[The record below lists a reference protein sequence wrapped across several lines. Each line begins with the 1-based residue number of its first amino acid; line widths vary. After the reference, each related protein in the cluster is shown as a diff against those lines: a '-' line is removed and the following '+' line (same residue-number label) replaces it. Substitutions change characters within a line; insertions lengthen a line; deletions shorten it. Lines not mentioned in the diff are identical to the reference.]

1 MTTDTL
7 QDYEALL
14 ESGFSEQQARAV
26 VRIVA
31 PARTDPEVL
40 RRLDRIE
47 QLLSTQSQVLEQHS
61 QLLEQHSQMFQAI
74 LPLVQRI
81 PAMEQEIAGM
91 KGEIAGMKGEIGGIK
106 GEIVGVK
113 GEIGGIKGEI
123 AEMREDIGELRANQY
138 VIEERVKMEGRV
150 SRMINATLIAL
161 GAIAASLVAAF
172 AR

>member
-1 MTTDTL
+1 MVTDTL

-14 ESGFSEQQARAV
+14 ESGFSEDQARAV
-26 VRIVA
+26 VRIVT

-47 QLLSTQSQVLEQHS
+47 QLLNTQSHVLDQHS

-81 PAMEQEIAGM
+81 PTMEQEIAAMG
-91 KGEIAGMKGEIGGIK
+91 
-106 GEIVGVK
+106 
-113 GEIGGIKGEI
+113 
-123 AEMREDIGELRANQY
+123 EDIRELRANQH

-161 GAIAASLVAAF
+161 GAIGASLVAALT
-172 AR
+172 R

>member
-40 RRLDRIE
+40 RRLD
-47 QLLSTQSQVLEQHS
+47 LLDHIVQRLDAQDQVLAEQS
-61 QLLEQHSQMFQAI
+61 SVLQA
-74 LPLVQRI
+74 VVH
-81 PAMEQEIAGM
+81 
-91 KGEIAGMKGEIGGIK
+91 EIGVLSHDVSELK
-106 GEIVGVK
+106 DGVRELRQRADETDR
-113 GEIGGIKGEI
+113 EIGAVRVEQGEV
-123 AEMREDIGELRANQY
+123 RSDLH

>member
-1 MTTDTL
+1 MVTDTL

-14 ESGFSEQQARAV
+14 ESGFSEDQARAV
-26 VRIVA
+26 VRIVT

-47 QLLSTQSQVLEQHS
+47 QLLNTQSQVLEQHS
-61 QLLEQHSQMFQAI
+61 LLLEQHSQMFQAI

-81 PAMEQEIAGM
+81 PAMEREIA
-91 KGEIAGMKGEIGGIK
+91 GIK
-106 GEIVGVK
+106 GEVG
-113 GEIGGIKGEI
+113 
-123 AEMREDIGELRANQY
+123 EMREGIGELRANQH

-161 GAIAASLVAAF
+161 GAIGASLVAALT
-172 AR
+172 R

>member
-7 QDYEALL
+7 KDYEALL
-14 ESGFSEQQARAV
+14 ETGFSEDQARV
-26 VRIVA
+26 LVHLVS
-31 PARTDPEVL
+31 PSRTDPEVL

-81 PAMEQEIAGM
+81 PAMEQEIAG
-91 KGEIAGMKGEIGGIK
+91 IKGEIGGIK
-106 GEIVGVK
+106 GEVGD
-113 GEIGGIKGEI
+113 IKGEL

-150 SRMINATLIAL
+150 TRMINATLIAL